1 MTQIRTLSPLSIPYR
16 VLQRSGSIAFAL
28 VFVLTGQGDLPEL
41 PVIGVVD
48 STVIG
53 AIAITIALILV
64 GYETAY
70 VRRFQ
75 YKLTTDSLDIDSGVL
90 SRRNR
95 EIPLRRIQNV
105 DISRNIIQRGLNIAV
120 VSFETAGGESTEATL
135 RFVSAEEAKRL
146 QREVGRRKH
155 DESDRRTTNATDTE
169 ESEPTDVE
177 DKPSGASTDH
187 TVEKLFVLDD
197 NELALVGFFS
207 IDLRVPGLLVAG
219 LSTFGPIV
227 TNLVPAASP
236 LRSLLTLIGGP
247 SVLTGGVS
255 ALLALLPVLL
265 GVVLLSWLVGAAS
278 AVTSY
283 YGFRLTE
290 TRGELRYERGLFQRY
305 DGSIPFE
312 KIQTLTI
319 EDDPLKRYFGY
330 ATLYVETAG
339 YAPGQSG
346 SGGRGSEVAVPLAQR
361 DRIDELITRIEPV
374 DTIELQRP
382 PKRARRRY
390 LVRAG
395 LIVGAVITGLFVIS
409 TLTSIAFPWWVAVG
423 LLPVGGV
430 IAIALWRHRGHWISE
445 DHFVTR
451 NGVFTR
457 ETRIVPLYR
466 IQTVIDTRTI
476 FQRRLGLATITADTA
491 GSRSLGGSDAQAVD
505 ISAQRATTLRTELET
520 RLQRAIHSRQ
530 DRIETLS
537 IGGMSSS
544 GSNSNSNS
552 NSNSESGSETTAS
565 NEPEM
570 VTTEDNTEIST
581 NQVETKNDTTAGDA
595 GHLEKDHNRDDNGDD
610 DGNNDD
616 TEETQRGEDE
626 TDDAVES
633 ESMSTEET
641 N

>member
-1 MTQIRTLSPLSIPYR
+1 MTQVRTLSTISIPYR

-28 VFVLTGQGDLPEL
+28 IFILTGQGGDLPEL

-48 STVIG
+48 SSLIG
-53 AIAITIALILV
+53 AIAIVIVLALV

-75 YKLTTDSLDIDSGVL
+75 YKLTADSLDIDSGVL

-105 DISRNIIQRGLNIAV
+105 DISRNIIQRGLNIAI

-135 RFVSAEEAKRL
+135 RYVSAQEAKRL
-146 QREVGRRKH
+146 QRELGRRKH
-155 DESDRRTTNATDTE
+155 ADGDRRKSQKVDSTE
-169 ESEPTDVE
+169 HDSVGGESNT
-177 DKPSGASTDH
+177 SGSSAGHTAS
-187 TVEKLFVLDD
+187 ELFTLSD

-219 LSTFGPIV
+219 ISTFGPIL
-227 TNLVPAASP
+227 TSIVPTASP
-236 LRSLLTLIGGP
+236 LRSLLMFIGGP
-247 SVLTGGVS
+247 SVLTGGFT
-255 ALLALLPVLL
+255 ALLALLPVFI
-265 GVVLLSWLVGAAS
+265 GVVVLSWLVGAAS
-278 AVTSY
+278 AVSSY
-283 YGFRLTE
+283 YGFQLTE

-339 YAPGQSG
+339 YAPGQGG

-361 DRIDELITRIEPV
+361 NRINELIKRIEPV

-382 PKRARRRY
+382 PERARRRY

-395 LIVGAVITGLFVIS
+395 LIVGVVSVGLFAIS
-409 TLTSIAFPWWVAVG
+409 VVTSIAFPWWVAVG
-423 LLPVGGV
+423 LLPVGGI
-430 IAIALWRHRGHWISE
+430 IAIALWRHRGHWIGE
-445 DHFVTR
+445 DYFVTR

-466 IQTVIDTRTI
+466 IQTVIDTRTV

-491 GSRSLGGSDAQAVD
+491 GSRSLGGSDARAVD

-520 RLQRAIHSRQ
+520 RLQQAIHDRQ
-530 DRIETLS
+530 EQSQT
-537 IGGMSSS
+537 
-544 GSNSNSNS
+544 
-552 NSNSESGSETTAS
+552 ETTSAADVS
-565 NEPEM
+565 LPE
-570 VTTEDNTEIST
+570 S
-581 NQVETKNDTTAGDA
+581 DTTPSDESKPITAESDTDDSMGQIGSTTTSDD
-595 GHLEKDHNRDDNGDD
+595 DHSIDSHNHSGDDNSDD
-610 DGNNDD
+610 SSNKKAQESDNAKDD
-616 TEETQRGEDE
+616 TTSSENASVDRDE
-626 TDDAVES
+626 
-633 ESMSTEET
+633 
-641 N
+641 

>member
-1 MTQIRTLSPLSIPYR
+1 MTQIRTLSPVSIPYR
-16 VLQRSGSIAFAL
+16 ILQRSGSIAFAL
-28 VFVLTGQGDLPEL
+28 IFVLSGQGGALPEL

-48 STVIG
+48 STFIG
-53 AIAITIALILV
+53 TIAVAIVLIFV

-155 DESDRRTTNATDTE
+155 DNSDTRT
-169 ESEPTDVE
+169 SETVDSIE
-177 DKPSGASTDH
+177 RDQTGNKDETSGGSPDR
-187 TVEKLFVLDD
+187 TVNELFVLDD
-197 NELALVGFFS
+197 GELALVGFFS

-219 LSTFGPIV
+219 LSTLGPIL
-227 TNLVPAASP
+227 TGLVPAASP
-236 LRSLLTLIGGP
+236 LRSLLTVIGGP
-247 SVLTGGVS
+247 SVLTGGVN
-255 ALLALLPVLL
+255 ALLGLLPVLI
-265 GVVLLSWLVGAAS
+265 GVVVLSWLVGAAS

-312 KIQTLTI
+312 KIQTLTV

-361 DRIDELITRIEPV
+361 DRIDELIKRIEPV
-374 DTIELQRP
+374 DTIELRRP

-395 LIVGAVITGLFVIS
+395 LIVGAVIIGLYTIS
-409 TLTSIAFPWWVAVG
+409 TVMSITFPWWVAIG
-423 LLPVGGV
+423 LLPVGGI

-445 DHFVTR
+445 DYFVTR

-466 IQTVIDTRTI
+466 IQTVIDTRTV
-476 FQRRLGLATITADTA
+476 FQRRLGLATIIADTA

-520 RLQRAIHSRQ
+520 RLQRAIHARK
-530 DRIETLS
+530 DRLGSMSTT
-537 IGGMSSS
+537 GVSSS
-544 GSNSNSNS
+544 KSSSDTVANNKD
-552 NSNSESGSETTAS
+552 TI
-565 NEPEM
+565 
-570 VTTEDNTEIST
+570 VTTESDNDGSKS
-581 NQVETKNDTTAGDA
+581 QVTDT
-595 GHLEKDHNRDDNGDD
+595 DDNSTTHDNDQPADNHNHNDNYGGDD
-610 DGNNDD
+610 DG
-616 TEETQRGEDE
+616 TEETRRSENE
-626 TDDAVES
+626 TNDISNPES
-633 ESMSTEET
+633 GSTEESE
-641 N
+641 